1 MLSYASRIPA
11 RRAPRIRPTDP
22 RRLLFAPTNNRRL
35 IRHLRDSRQLYDQT
49 RTLTM
54 DQDSPCSP
62 GAGGSGSKT
71 SITLEFIQQVLTKA
85 LSEIGYEAPQD
96 VVKKLIARVTPVS
109 RSASSRAT
117 SPMKTNKNK
126 NKRQASSSSDEGAT
140 CSDSIVV
147 GSNSESENSN
157 TSFTLVEGKN
167 KRTLRKALKKAKVA
181 RDQPEMDIDPSSA
194 PTSRANDAKPS
205 PVAVQQTQTTVPPDC
220 TRLRINCKPSA
231 PPTTALKF
239 TAQTLRLSAVS
250 IYISWTLKSN
260 FTRTPSRRRKLK
272 AVIRGIPTDFPV
284 DEIQADLRPGLPVHS
299 VHRLCRRD
307 GSPLWLVLAVLPRT
321 EEAKNIFN
329 NLNMVCGLSGIR
341 VEAPHKK
348 GGPGQ
353 CHRCQLYSHAAANCH
368 ADPCCVKCLVP
379 HWAREC
385 PRTRESGAKSSCVNC
400 LQQHTANYRGC
411 PKALKFISYN
421 RPNPN
426 RPKSRPV
433 APPRDLNNFLD
444 LAETNQPP
452 AAASRPASN
461 PWGKPKPAAT
471 EGRSGTVRAVR
482 REPPVSLPASATAG
496 TSSFGDD
503 IQTVMSILHAVKS
516 SEISEFARDFRACS
530 NVEEKLMVLV
540 RYHYLMVKLESI

>member
-1 MLSYASRIPA
+1 
-11 RRAPRIRPTDP
+11 
-22 RRLLFAPTNNRRL
+22 
-35 IRHLRDSRQLYDQT
+35 
-49 RTLTM
+49 M

-62 GAGGSGSKT
+62 GAGGSGPKT
-71 SITLEFIQQVLTKA
+71 PITLEFIQQVLTKA

-109 RSASSRAT
+109 SRVSSRAT

-140 CSDSIVV
+140 CSDSTVV
-147 GSNSESENSN
+147 GSDSESENSN

-167 KRTLRKALKKAKVA
+167 KRALRKALKKAKVA

-205 PVAVQQTQTTVPPDC
+205 PTAVQQTQTTSTASVESTRNPVSASTQAVTAKTAPGTDC
-220 TRLRINCKPSA
+220 TRLRINYS
-231 PPTTALKF
+231 
-239 TAQTLRLSAVS
+239 
-250 IYISWTLKSN
+250 
-260 FTRTPSRRRKLK
+260 K
-272 AVIRGIPTDFPV
+272 AVRTADDGIKIHCPDVETFRSLNKYLVDFKV
-284 DEIQADLRPGLPVHS
+284 HFTHEIQADLCGQGFPVHS

-353 CHRCQLYSHAAANCH
+353 CHRCQLYGHAAANCH
-368 ADPCCVKCLVP
+368 ADPRCVKCLVP
-379 HWAREC
+379 HWTREC
-385 PRTRESGAKSSCVNC
+385 PRT
-400 LQQHTANYRGC
+400 
-411 PKALKFISYN
+411 P
-421 RPNPN
+421 
-426 RPKSRPV
+426 
-433 APPRDLNNFLD
+433 PPRDLNNFPD
-444 LAETNQPP
+444 LAGNKPTP
-452 AAASRPASN
+452 AAASRPVSN
-461 PWGKPKPAAT
+461 PWVNQSPRCHRGPP
-471 EGRSGTVRAVR
+471 GTVWRSCPPRATRVA
-482 REPPVSLPASATAG
+482 PASATAG
-496 TSSFGDD
+496 TTSFGDD
-503 IQTVMSILHAVKS
+503 IQTVMSILRAVKS

-540 RYHYLMVKLESI
+540 RYHHLMVKLESI